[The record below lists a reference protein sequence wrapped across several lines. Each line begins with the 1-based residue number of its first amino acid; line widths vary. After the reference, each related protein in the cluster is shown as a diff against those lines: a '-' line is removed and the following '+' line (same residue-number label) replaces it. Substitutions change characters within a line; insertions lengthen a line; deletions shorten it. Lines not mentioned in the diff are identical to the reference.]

1 MDVKHHVYLLLCPPV
16 NLQKSLSANTVAI
29 TMSTLSTYQARHATD
44 KKIKK
49 GRTRPGEDQQKK
61 KEISSVSKRTSFIS
75 AGVSIAID
83 SKE

>member
-1 MDVKHHVYLLLCPPV
+1 MASGKFT
-16 NLQKSLSANTVAI
+16 KSLSANTVAI

-44 KKIKK
+44 KKKRRKK